1 MDPEY
6 TCEKEA
12 HDRNSFLVEK
22 HGKIPSYGLWREED
36 IEKESI
42 ESRYNWWNT
51 ENVNNNYVI
60 NWKYYLWKLIN
71 NVMEDSHPG
80 PSTSREMQ

>member
-51 ENVNNNYVI
+51 KNVNKMKGLSKNYAIMPEFSQLVHYI
-60 NWKYYLWKLIN
+60 
-71 NVMEDSHPG
+71 
-80 PSTSREMQ
+80 TSW